1 MTKTLLPKNIADE
14 FKRLVIAAKGK
25 PAKIAAARR
34 WVYSRT
40 MVEMTF
46 AWWNENATVCNA
58 EMDAMIAEVQNAN

>member
-1 MTKTLLPKNIADE
+1 MAKTLLPRAIADE
-14 FKRLVIAAKGK
+14 FKRLVKLAKGK

-46 AWWNENATVCNA
+46 AWWNENKDAANA
-58 EMDAMIAEVQNAN
+58 EMDAIIAEVQNAN

>member
-1 MTKTLLPKNIADE
+1 MAKTLLPRNIADE
-14 FKRLVIAAKGK
+14 FKRLVKIGKGK

-46 AWWNENATVCNA
+46 AWWNENADTCNA